1 MIGIVD
7 DDPRKQG
14 MRYDGAWVV
23 GTTADIPFLVE
34 KHDVGLIMLAISSAN
49 EEYKR
54 VMDIC
59 VNLDVRLVLV
69 SDMLRALQFWLTK
82 SARPDGPFELM
93 VKQSDGSILEK

>member
-1 MIGIVD
+1 
-7 DDPRKQG
+7 
-14 MRYDGAWVV
+14 
-23 GTTADIPFLVE
+23 VE

-59 VNLDVRLVLV
+59 VNLNVRLVLV

-82 SARPDGPFELM
+82 SARPDGQFELM